1 MLQPVIIQGHSTS
14 IEAVVNLEDNIDKYP
29 IREIA
34 RFAYDSIM
42 NDPNVHLTE
51 EARKALKDI
60 SSCKT
65 GELGYNASICPNCH
79 KIVLH
84 TCSCNNRNCPNC
96 QSMEADAWVEN
107 KSAETIEGLA
117 YYHGVTTTP
126 SELIPLFNANKKSLF
141 GLLMN
146 SSASA
151 VVTLARDIKH
161 GGFTP
166 AVLSNLHPN
175 GSQLFDHPHVH
186 MLISG
191 GGLDAQHK
199 FVEASHKHFFLP
211 KGAVSSV
218 FRGMFMKGLKKKYD
232 ANELVFP
239 APELFVESMGHPVDL
254 NDPQQWKDYVS
265 HLYSIE
271 WNFFIKETFNGHGNA
286 IRYLGRYVFRTAIS
300 NSRIV
305 STELKSTEDHP
316 EGWVVFK
323 YKDYADG
330 GKWKT
335 EGITPKKFMLRFLRH
350 VMPKGFCRVRSYGLL
365 ANSIKQKS
373 LKLIAA
379 LRGKNYVVSV
389 LKGKSKTQIM
399 VLLYG
404 ESSRSVCPDCH
415 HTLEVYG
422 KFKKDQVDFPNKM
435 AC

>member
-1 MLQPVIIQGHSTS
+1 MLS
-14 IEAVVNLEDNIDKYP
+14 
-29 IREIA
+29 
-34 RFAYDSIM
+34 
-42 NDPNVHLTE
+42 
-51 EARKALKDI
+51 
-60 SSCKT
+60 
-65 GELGYNASICPNCH
+65 
-79 KIVLH
+79 
-84 TCSCNNRNCPNC
+84 
-96 QSMEADAWVEN
+96 
-107 KSAETIEGLA
+107 
-117 YYHGVTTTP
+117 
-126 SELIPLFNANKKSLF
+126 
-141 GLLMN
+141 
-146 SSASA
+146 
-151 VVTLARDIKH
+151 
-161 GGFTP
+161 
-166 AVLSNLHPN
+166 
-175 GSQLFDHPHVH
+175 
-186 MLISG
+186 
-191 GGLDAQHK
+191 
-199 FVEASHKHFFLP
+199 KHFFLP

-239 APELFVESMGHPVDL
+239 APELFIESMGHPVDL

-305 STELKSTEDHP
+305 STELESTEDHP

-415 HTLEVYG
+415 HTLEPYG
-422 KFKKDQVDFPNKM
+422 KLKKEQLSFPNKM